1 MQDTDFFRTGE
12 GEKVT
17 EAIKNA
23 IAKGLKRLKEIL
35 SQILTAY
42 FHLVFILTFA
52 FITLKMEDQINITY
66 GLSAIK
72 DLKSVLVSK
81 QYSSVFILVD
91 TNTKKHCL
99 KGFLEYSSIIPT
111 AVLTMPAGEENKNL
125 TSCQS
130 LWEELSAEGADRS
143 SVLINLGGGVVT
155 DLGGF
160 VACTFKRGID
170 FYNIPTSLLAM
181 VDASVGGKTGIDL
194 GALKNQIGVIQEP
207 QGVII
212 FPEWLKTLAN
222 EELRSGFA
230 EMLKHGL
237 IANPD
242 YWNTLKTISDLSVN
256 NLEGFIKP
264 SVAEKTKVVLED
276 PFEKGLRK
284 ILNFG
289 HTLGHAIESYYLTY
303 SKKSRLLHGEAIA
316 IGMVME
322 AYLATKCS
330 GLREATANEIKHT
343 FKSFYP
349 IITISSK
356 DQKAIIDLLRH
367 DKKNKAGRINFV
379 LLKTIGQPDIDV
391 EVPQELIA
399 EAFAFYQ
406 SV

>member
-1 MQDTDFFRTGE
+1 MR
-12 GEKVT
+12 
-17 EAIKNA
+17 
-23 IAKGLKRLKEIL
+23 
-35 SQILTAY
+35 
-42 FHLVFILTFA
+42 
-52 FITLKMEDQINITY
+52 DQINITY
-66 GLSAIK
+66 GLSAIN
-72 DLKSVLVSK
+72 DLKSVLDSK

-99 KGFLEYSSIIPT
+99 KGFLEYSSIIPS

-125 TSCQS
+125 ISCQS
-130 LWEELSAEGADRS
+130 LWEELSAEGADRN

-194 GALKNQIGVIQEP
+194 GALKNQIGIIKEP
-207 QGVII
+207 KGVII
-212 FPEWLKTLAN
+212 AAEWLKTLAH

-242 YWNTLKTISDLSVN
+242 YWETLKTISDLSAQ
-256 NLEGFIKP
+256 NLNGFIKP
-264 SVAEKTKVVLED
+264 SVSEKTKVVLKD
-276 PFEKGLRK
+276 PYEKGPRK

-289 HTLGHAIESYYLTY
+289 HTLGHAIESYYLT
-303 SKKSRLLHGEAIA
+303 STEKARLLHGEAIA
-316 IGMVME
+316 IGMVLE
-322 AYLATKCS
+322 AYLSTKCS
-330 GLREATANEIKHT
+330 GLKAAAANEIKLT
-343 FKSFYP
+343 FKCFYP
-349 IITISSK
+349 IIRISTE

-379 LLKTIGQPDIDV
+379 LLKAIGQPDIDV
-391 EVPQELIA
+391 EVPQELFE
-399 EAFAFYQ
+399 EAFEFYQ
-406 SV
+406 SA

>member
-1 MQDTDFFRTGE
+1 
-12 GEKVT
+12 
-17 EAIKNA
+17 
-23 IAKGLKRLKEIL
+23 
-35 SQILTAY
+35 
-42 FHLVFILTFA
+42 
-52 FITLKMEDQINITY
+52 MEEHINITY
-66 GLSAIK
+66 GLTAIQE
-72 DLKSVLVSK
+72 LKAVLDSK
-81 QYSSVFILVD
+81 QYSSIFILVD
-91 TNTKKHCL
+91 SNTEKHCL
-99 KGFLEYSSIIPT
+99 QGFLEHTAIVPT

-125 TSCQS
+125 TNCQK
-130 LWEELSAEGADRS
+130 LWEELSAEGADRN

-194 GALKNQIGVIQEP
+194 GTLKNQIGIIQEP

-212 FPEWLKTLAN
+212 AAEWLKTLAH

-242 YWNTLKTISDLSVN
+242 YWETLKTISDLSAH

-276 PFEKGLRK
+276 PYEKGLRK

-289 HTLGHAIESYYLTY
+289 HTLGHAIESYYLT
-303 SKKSRLLHGEAIA
+303 SPDKARLLHGEAIA
-316 IGMVME
+316 IGMVLE
-322 AYLATKCS
+322 AFLATKCS
-330 GLREATANEIKHT
+330 GLKDAVAAEIKHT

-349 IITISSK
+349 IITISSE
-356 DQKAIIDLLRH
+356 DQKAIVDLLRH

-379 LLKTIGQPDIDV
+379 LLKAIGQPDIDV
-391 EVPQELIA
+391 EVPQELFA
-399 EAFAFYQ
+399 KAFEFYQ
-406 SV
+406 SA